1 MTTAT
6 LTTKKSAKSKVKA
19 PKCTFGRG
27 CKNPVV
33 SSHWLHMCDEHLAGA
48 QELLEQQYE
57 EHKYTRSAGWMW
69 GDGAEV

>member
-6 LTTKKSAKSKVKA
+6 ATAKKSAKSNVA
-19 PKCTFGRG
+19 KCTFGRG

-33 SSHWLHMCDEHLAGA
+33 SSRWLHMCDEHLAGA

-57 EHKYTRSAGWMW
+57 EHKYTRQSGWMW
-69 GDGAEV
+69 GDGAEDN